1 MHDEEPTE
9 RPSKSARKRESQ
21 ALQDLGET
29 LIGLPDALL
38 AELPLPENL
47 RDAVLAARR
56 LSSRGAQVRQRQYI
70 GKLMRKLDA
79 QPIRDALEQHEER
92 QRADARRFQRVEQWR
107 DRLVR
112 EGEPALRELLAL
124 VGEESVADSAGLAR
138 LVTEARTEAATG
150 RTPRATRIL
159 FQRLRALLG

>member
-1 MHDEEPTE
+1 MHDDESAG
-9 RPSKSARKRESQ
+9 RPSKSERKRESH
-21 ALQDLGET
+21 ALQDLGEA
-29 LIGLPDALL
+29 LVGLPDALL

-56 LSSRGAQVRQRQYI
+56 MTSHGAKLRQRQYI

-79 QPIRDALEQHEER
+79 EPIRAALEQHEER

-112 EGEPALRELLAL
+112 EGEPAVTELLA
-124 VGEESVADSAGLAR
+124 VIGAAAAADPAELSR
-138 LVTEARTEAATG
+138 LVAEARSEAAAG
-150 RTPRATRIL
+150 RTPRAARIL

>member
-1 MHDEEPTE
+1 MHDDESAG
-9 RPSKSARKRESQ
+9 RPSKSERKRESH
-21 ALQDLGET
+21 ALQDLGEA
-29 LIGLPDALL
+29 LVGLPDALL

-56 LSSRGAQVRQRQYI
+56 MTSHGAKLRQRQYI

-79 QPIRDALEQHEER
+79 EPIRAALEQHEER

-112 EGEPALRELLAL
+112 EGEPAVTELLA
-124 VGEESVADSAGLAR
+124 VIGAAAAADPAELSR
-138 LVTEARTEAATG
+138 LVAEARSEAATG
-150 RTPRATRIL
+150 RTPRAARIL